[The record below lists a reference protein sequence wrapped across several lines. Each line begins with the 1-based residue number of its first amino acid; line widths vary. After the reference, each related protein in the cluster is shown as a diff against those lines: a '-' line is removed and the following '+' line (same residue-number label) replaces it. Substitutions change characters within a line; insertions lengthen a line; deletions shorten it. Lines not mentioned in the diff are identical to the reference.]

1 MQLHLVREHEATARS
16 HSELSPALDPLI
28 AEARDT
34 FEQQAAAVA
43 ALARRVD
50 RSFGLASHLL
60 HATEGH
66 VVVCGIGKSGLI
78 GQKLAATFASTG
90 TPSFFVHAA
99 EAFHGDLGMIT
110 ERDTVLLISY
120 SGETEEIIR
129 LLPHLQAR
137 GIPTI
142 GLVGALGST
151 LAKGVDIALDVSVRG
166 EVCPNNL
173 APTNSTL
180 AALAMGDA
188 LAVSLMRLRD
198 FRPQDFAQLHP
209 GGALGRR
216 LRTRVRDAM
225 RSEDLP
231 FLPPTATLGQC
242 LLAAARGRLGMVIV
256 VEAGQ
261 LVGVVCDAA
270 LHLAMERHDANL
282 SVPVSEIMRLDPP
295 TVTPSTLLAE
305 AERVMAEERHAYLV
319 VVEGGRGVVGVLDR
333 VRD

>member
-1 MQLHLVREHEATARS
+1 MQLHLVREQNAAQSKDIAPSLE
-16 HSELSPALDPLI
+16 PLLI
-28 AEARDT
+28 EARET
-34 FEQQAAAVA
+34 FEQQAAAVG

-50 RSFGLASHLL
+50 RTFGLAAHLL
-60 HATEGH
+60 RSTEGH

-120 SGETEEIIR
+120 SGETEEIVR
-129 LLPHLQAR
+129 LLPHFRAR
-137 GIPTI
+137 NIATI
-142 GLVGALGST
+142 ALVGELGST

-198 FRPQDFAQLHP
+198 FRPQDFAVLHP

-225 RSEDLP
+225 RADDLP
-231 FLPPTATLGQC
+231 ILKPTDTLGQC
-242 LLAAARGRLGMVIV
+242 LLAAARGRLGMVLV
-256 VEAGQ
+256 VEDGE

-270 LHLAMERHDANL
+270 LHSAMERHAADL
-282 SVPVSEIMRLDPP
+282 SVSIDRIMRLDPP
-295 TVTPSTLLAE
+295 TVAPSTLLAE

-319 VVEGGRGVVGVLDR
+319 VVESGRGVVGVLER